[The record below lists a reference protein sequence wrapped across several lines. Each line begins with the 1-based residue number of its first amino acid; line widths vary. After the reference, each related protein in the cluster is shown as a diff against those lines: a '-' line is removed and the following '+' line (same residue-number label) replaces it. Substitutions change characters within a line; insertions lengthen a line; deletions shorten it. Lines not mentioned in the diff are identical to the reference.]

1 MEKDRGIIM
10 ELVSTF
16 EDMIKRI
23 FSKYDDIPI
32 TIGILIAD
40 YRQTEAREYILNY
53 LNIFD
58 KKSGKYIDFYLPGY
72 NQIKKYDNNKSK
84 HIYMEIKNYNE
95 ANKIIAVNRT
105 RKEYFFDD
113 IVFENFLYEFETK
126 TSVKYVYN
134 PMLV

>member
-1 MEKDRGIIM
+1 M